1 MVMDDPLQP
10 HWHEPNPAPPSEDET
25 LEVRLPNGRF
35 HPLTLVHL
43 LTLPKTT
50 IADCYIISTG
60 HGISGP
66 FTFGGVQLVDVVQ
79 HFWQA
84 EWTQVEVVSADGF
97 GNRVMADELFHPGD
111 TKPILLAYE
120 RDGILLTRQQGLIR
134 LIVPSEKKD
143 ALRQVKWVGHL
154 SVRA

>member
-10 HWHEPNPAPPSEDET
+10 HWHEPIPAPPSEDET